1 MSQPQEGRGRRCS
14 GQRPLWEGESCGLWG
29 RELGGEVAGLET
41 RGSRCSG
48 SRARARELG
57 PSTTR
62 LGEGSESRAG
72 REDGRMPADRA
83 RGWGPAAG
91 VGRGEGGVVWTRGV
105 YSPALGH

>member
-1 MSQPQEGRGRRCS
+1 MRSPDWRPEGHGAAGVGP
-14 GQRPLWEGESCGLWG
+14 GQGSWAPVPLD
-29 RELGGEVAGLET
+29 
-41 RGSRCSG
+41 
-48 SRARARELG
+48 
-57 PSTTR
+57 

-72 REDGRMPADRA
+72 REDGKMPADRA